1 MELTLSNED
10 QMAVDLFLDKPEGGG
25 ALAGGAHLRQ
35 RLDGVER
42 LLTTLNSL
50 PAPELPHDLV
60 GRTMDFIAARGVS
73 SALPA
78 ATPVNRPQLRNP
90 Q

>member
-1 MELTLSNED
+1 MELTLSKED
-10 QMAVDLFLDKPEGGG
+10 QIAVDLFLDKPEGGG

-35 RLDGVER
+35 RLEGVER

-50 PAPELPHDLV
+50 AAPELPHDLV
-60 GRTMDFIAARGVS
+60 GRTMEFIAARSTSPMV
-73 SALPA
+73 PA
-78 ATPVNRPQLRNP
+78 PQADGPHLRDA